1 MFVTETEHKNAG
13 KYAYFAARD
22 ASMNHAINAS
32 RFTDAQKLKAEQV
45 KLALELV
52 YSCEKVDITNNK
64 TFIRVKV
71 FKGTVRD
78 RKNLRLLEADW
89 AKEGIEKKFTP
100 QGIIYSVAKI

>member
-1 MFVTETEHKNAG
+1 MIVTETEHKSAG
-13 KYAYFAARD
+13 KWAWVAARD
-22 ASMNHAINAS
+22 ASMNHAMNAS
-32 RFTDAQKLKAEQV
+32 RFTPAQKLKAERV

-71 FKGTVRD
+71 FKGTIRD

-89 AKEGIEKKFTP
+89 DKEGIEKKMTKT
-100 QGIIYSVAKI
+100 GAVIYMVK